1 MSPGDFENL
10 FIKAR
15 DRETKGRLR
24 VKEVTGESLGG
35 AALAHLKV
43 REKGGL
49 GGWIRGKPG

>member
-35 AALAHLKV
+35 AALFHVEV
-43 REKGGL
+43 RGKGG
-49 GGWIRGKPG
+49 PGNRISG

>member
-35 AALAHLKV
+35 AALAL
-43 REKGGL
+43 
-49 GGWIRGKPG
+49 